1 VRSTFFEGADPCVV
15 ELGPVVV
22 VQCNGFANTRE
33 YIKAP
38 QDDLDHCS
46 NNSHRRDGEEGS
58 KFMRENAC
66 NAFWT
71 EEMIQDDVMVGGV
84 VEVRIVLDVTF
95 EYQMTIWQ
103 MILLTPRES
112 LPVCTYPFVSK
123 ISVTALLINALIS
136 SGVIVIFSSGVG
148 TRCHKCIA
156 L

>member
-1 VRSTFFEGADPCVV
+1 MHSTFFKGADPCVI

-22 VQCNGFANTRE
+22 VQCNRFANTRK

-71 EEMIQDDVMVGGV
+71 EEMIQDDV
-84 VEVRIVLDVTF
+84 TS
-95 EYQMTIWQ
+95 
-103 MILLTPRES
+103 P
-112 LPVCTYPFVSK
+112 
-123 ISVTALLINALIS
+123 
-136 SGVIVIFSSGVG
+136 
-148 TRCHKCIA
+148 
-156 L
+156 